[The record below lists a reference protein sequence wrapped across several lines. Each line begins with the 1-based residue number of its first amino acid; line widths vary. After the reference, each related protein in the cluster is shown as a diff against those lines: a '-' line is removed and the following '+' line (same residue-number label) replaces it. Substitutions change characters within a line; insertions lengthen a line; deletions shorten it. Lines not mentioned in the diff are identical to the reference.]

1 MKKNIRFFNQ
11 LALSQAVVFQNQENF
26 LENNPIFKAFML
38 KQHRIQLKELTTE
51 QSQLKRTMKDKI
63 RQGKAPQSALQRQ
76 IAHLR
81 QRINREQ
88 EFIQDLRMSLKK
100 IPRGTRSHKL
110 NLAHVNYALELVK
123 QDLFVVSNQQTVTK
137 RRLSDYR
144 NFSDKHDFASSQSF
158 KARNKNE
165 IISLTMFKDELKVM
179 HKYYSDQIY
188 FKSAA

>member
-11 LALSQAVVFQNQENF
+11 LPHSQAIVFQDKDSC
-26 LENNPIFKAFML
+26 LENNPILKAFML

-51 QSQLKRTMKDKI
+51 QSQLKRSMKIKI
-63 RQGKAPQSALQRQ
+63 RQGKVPQSTLQRQ

-88 EFIQDLRMSLKK
+88 DLIQTLRMSLKK

-110 NLAHVNYALELVK
+110 NLTHVNYVLELVK
-123 QDLFVVSNQQTVTK
+123 QDLFVASNRQAVTK
-137 RRLSDYR
+137 RRLSDYH
-144 NFSDKHDFASSQSF
+144 NFSDKQDFAHSQSL

-165 IISLTMFKDELKVM
+165 IISLTMFKEQLKVM

-188 FKSAA
+188 FNSAS